1 MDGIITANESDV
13 YPEAAPGTY
22 IEAIG
27 APGLPVFVGLDGASW
42 TRRAV
47 PTRPGRSLRFTPYD
61 AGYATGYAAALAL
74 CYQNADRL
82 AELRRN
88 REEA

>member
-1 MDGIITANESDV
+1 MDSIITANENDV
-13 YPEAAPGTY
+13 YPAAADGTY

-27 APGLPVFVGLDGASW
+27 APGLPVFVGLDGARR

-47 PTRPGRSLRFTPYD
+47 PTRPGKSLRFTPYA

-74 CYQNADRL
+74 CKQHADDL
-82 AELRRN
+82 KEL
-88 REEA
+88 

>member
-1 MDGIITANESDV
+1 MGSIITANENDV
-13 YPEAAPGTY
+13 YPAAANGTY
-22 IEAIG
+22 IETIG

-74 CYQNADRL
+74 CKQHADDL
-82 AELRRN
+82 KEL
-88 REEA
+88 